1 MANVEPIENVDNV
14 ESMENEETIEKVVN
28 VKTIEKVLSSNI
40 PKNLLKRRHAA
51 GYGST
56 TLPEAAEMLSEAEAQ
71 GGRRILVICSGAALS
86 LRHLHTHTHPH
97 SHTYT
102 LSHTNTHTLSHRHS
116 HTRHKSTAFR
126 P

>member
-40 PKNLLKRRHAA
+40 PKNLLKRKHAA
-51 GYGST
+51 GSGST

-86 LRHLHTHTHPH
+86 LRHLHTHSYTHTHTLTHLYTITHKH
-97 SHTYT
+97 SHTLT
-102 LSHTNTHTLSHRHS
+102 
-116 HTRHKSTAFR
+116 
-126 P
+126 